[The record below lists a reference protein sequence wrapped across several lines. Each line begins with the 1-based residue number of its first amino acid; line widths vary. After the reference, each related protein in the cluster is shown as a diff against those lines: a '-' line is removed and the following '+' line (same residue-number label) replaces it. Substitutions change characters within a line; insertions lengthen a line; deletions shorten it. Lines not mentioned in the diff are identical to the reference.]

1 MNWKRFAPL
10 TGVAFV
16 VLIVISFI
24 VSGETPDFD
33 DSAQEVVS
41 FYSSNESSQ
50 IVGAI
55 LGAYAVLFFVFFAGT
70 LRAVLRRTEEA
81 PGILSAVS
89 FGGAVLTAVG
99 GLTFAGL
106 TFVLADMADESTIDP
121 AATQALSVLN
131 SEFFIPLT
139 VGVGVFMIAA
149 GIAILRGV
157 ALPRWLGWTGLVI
170 GIAAVTPLGFFAFL
184 AMVAWVL
191 AASVTLY
198 LQAEGTTSA
207 PPPRTGPAA

>member
-1 MNWKRFAPL
+1 MMRPPRRHPRKEDSMNWKRFAPL

-81 PGILSAVS
+81 PG
-89 FGGAVLTAVG
+89 
-99 GLTFAGL
+99 
-106 TFVLADMADESTIDP
+106 
-121 AATQALSVLN
+121 VLN